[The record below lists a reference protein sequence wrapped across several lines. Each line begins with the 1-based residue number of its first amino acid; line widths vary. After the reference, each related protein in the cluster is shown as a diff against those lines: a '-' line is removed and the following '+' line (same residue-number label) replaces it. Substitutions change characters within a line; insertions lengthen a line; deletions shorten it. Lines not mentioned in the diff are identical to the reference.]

1 MLIIISHD
9 IAWQNLPNPH
19 KSTSVSN
26 PGPLYPAFAI
36 DPWFGGSPV
45 GHFLGFPG
53 MGYPKM
59 DGWSGGT
66 PILGNLHI
74 ILVKQSQLSKN
85 HREAQNL
92 RKMDI
97 LLNIWPQRVQVSFWA
112 FPCLTKN
119 ISAISAHRCK
129 GNPREKNWAM
139 STTDQQASHA
149 VSLGY
154 HLPPFRSFRATPLDS
169 ISRSRD

>member
-19 KSTSVSN
+19 KSTSVPN

-36 DPWFGGSPV
+36 DPWFGKAHWSYG
-45 GHFLGFPG
+45 GFLEW
-53 MGYPKM
+53 GYPQM

-85 HREAQNL
+85 HIEAQNL
-92 RKMDI
+92 GKMDI
-97 LLNIWPQRVQVSFWA
+97 LLNIWPQKVPVSFWA
-112 FPCLTKN
+112 FPLSNKEHFCNQCPSLQRQPAGEELSDVN
-119 ISAISAHRCK
+119 YGSASFPRCFFGVPFATFQIFQ
-129 GNPREKNWAM
+129 GNP
-139 STTDQQASHA
+139 
-149 VSLGY
+149 
-154 HLPPFRSFRATPLDS
+154 
-169 ISRSRD
+169 SRFYQPQ